1 MNAAATDQKVWPAS
15 SENAPEVKTGWS
27 ELPVEFLTGIDD
39 AAKLPAVPGSSDH
52 KPRQIE

>member
-1 MNAAATDQKVWPAS
+1 MNAAATDQKVWPAG